1 MERAF
6 DKPGGVAPLD
16 GTARAFLRILLRV
29 AMKFPLPLIVCLFTV
44 ALAGSARAQA
54 PKTQREKL
62 GYALGAEIGQTFK
75 EKGVDFDLAAFNAG
89 LRDTM
94 SGNRPQMTVAQQQE
108 MIMSLTKSAGTEG
121 GTGKTPAV
129 DTAAADKNKRDGEAF
144 LAANRTKVGV
154 QTTASGL
161 QYKVLRDGT
170 GPMPKA
176 SDSVVVKYRG
186 TLTNGAE
193 FDNSDKHGDGTLKI
207 DVTGGVITGW
217 TEALKMM
224 RVGSKWQLYIPSSL
238 AYGDTAVGA
247 DIGPG
252 STLIF
257 DVELLSIKK

>member
-1 MERAF
+1 
-6 DKPGGVAPLD
+6 
-16 GTARAFLRILLRV
+16 
-29 AMKFPLPLIVCLFTV
+29 
-44 ALAGSARAQA
+44 
-54 PKTQREKL
+54 
-62 GYALGAEIGQTFK
+62 
-75 EKGVDFDLAAFNAG
+75 
-89 LRDTM
+89 
-94 SGNRPQMTVAQQQE
+94 
-108 MIMSLTKSAGTEG
+108 MSLTKSGGSTAGA
-121 GTGKTPAV
+121 GKV
-129 DTAAADKNKRDGEAF
+129 TAADTTVADKNKRDGDAF
-144 LAANRTKVGV
+144 LAANRSKAGV

-170 GPMPKA
+170 GPVPKA

-186 TLTNGAE
+186 MLVDGTE
-193 FDNSDKHGDGTLKI
+193 FDDSDKHGDGTLKV

-224 RVGSKWQLYIPSSL
+224 RVGAKWELYIPASL